1 MLIVQYV
8 LAGMYIVHCI
18 CTCRVVLC
26 ADWLY
31 WERAE
36 GWELVVPWAL
46 LAERERKYRL
56 FEVFACCFSLIKRDA
71 GLVVG
76 AEVRHWLEIVQCRC
90 LYWGLL
96 AGHCADRVISVC
108 CVWKTIEE
116 VVDWSRVLDWCD
128 VVVAW
133 SETSE
138 VQMFAEHVYCSSDVT
153 LLLQCCVSVDTR
165 Q

>member
-1 MLIVQYV
+1 M
-8 LAGMYIVHCI
+8 AGMYIVC
-18 CTCRVVLC
+18 VFVLV
-26 ADWLY
+26 L
-31 WERAE
+31 RE
-36 GWELVVPWAL
+36 GWELVVLWAL
-46 LAERERKYRL
+46 LAERERE
-56 FEVFACCFSLIKRDA
+56 EVQIVRSFASCFSFIERDA
-71 GLVVG
+71 GLVVC
-76 AEVRHWLEIVQCRC
+76 AEVRHWFEIVQCRC

-116 VVDWSRVLDWCD
+116 VDDWSRVLDWCD

-138 VQMFAEHVYCSSDVT
+138 LQMFTEHVYCSSDVT
-153 LLLQCCVSVDTR
+153 VLLQCCVSVDTR